1 MVETS
6 DEDMRKIEELLGA
19 EAGFFSTSYVIKTKH
34 EYCSNCQ
41 RRNNFLDV
49 VATGLR
55 IHEPKFLLDVFTGKY
70 GHIVNNAPHQR
81 CLCYDCGIELP
92 LGATK
97 FSAPKAP
104 TAEQKAKSYYTF
116 HGGYSYRF

>member
-41 RRNNFLDV
+41 RRNNFLDAV
-49 VATGLR
+49 TTGLKILTR
-55 IHEPKFLLDVFTGKY
+55 CIHRQ
-70 GHIVNNAPHQR
+70 IWA
-81 CLCYDCGIELP
+81 
-92 LGATK
+92 
-97 FSAPKAP
+97 
-104 TAEQKAKSYYTF
+104 
-116 HGGYSYRF
+116 YR